1 MYWHRCNLFFS
12 DVIDVQRWPA
22 DAEFLNKEI
31 EHFGWMQ
38 ILFGPC
44 PEGPPRTTCYANDVK
59 RAISKKVVRRP
70 KFKSGGSSKAV
81 ADEKSDDDFM
91 PPSRAR
97 GKAKFNSGGASKNV
111 ADENSD
117 DDFMPPS
124 GARGRAK

>member
-1 MYWHRCNLFFS
+1 
-12 DVIDVQRWPA
+12 
-22 DAEFLNKEI
+22 
-31 EHFGWMQ
+31 MQ

-44 PEGPPRTTCYANDVK
+44 PEGPPRYTCYADDVK
-59 RAISKKVVRRP
+59 RAISKK
-70 KFKSGGSSKAV
+70 A
-81 ADEKSDDDFM
+81 AQDNSDDDFM

-97 GKAKFNSGGASKNV
+97 GRAKFKKGGASKAV